1 MKNLSYTRQRITN
14 ALFNQRFLL
23 GVYIP
28 LVLEFLV
35 FAIYSAFRGTKLDV
49 TWLIYLIIWILIF
62 LAPALFFYIV
72 SPMFIYFICGI
83 SKEYEM
89 SLKKNIDSLFIFSD
103 DIVGVSTKL
112 KVKIEKSIEE
122 RLIPQLVKEVR
133 GLYIDSYVSRTKESR
148 KENLLS
154 SFESLLLFSVIW
166 AILAMANFIGVIILH
181 YRPISFDFFILDRID
196 NPINVAIFASLFA
209 IFIILSNIIAIYS
222 IGRLRK
228 LILETLPIVVY
239 IDEEERIKQSN
250 YIRALSQFPIESLV
264 GERLLR
270 KHSRR
275 IDPIYQQEFSESLGE
290 ALRIYSRNQVA
301 KQQAW
306 RIYKPIL
313 DELKV
318 TAEQTAVIKDRF
330 FDSPFY
336 EIARDVFSYEHEV
349 NSLKTDI
356 EYVKNRLKLW
366 DEISEEEHATALVF
380 LFRSTEQLFKSLIDR
395 FGAPADIYTNFSM
408 ILNFLK
414 DKGLISEKDEK
425 AFDIIRKKRNAL
437 VHQSGRVIS
446 IKKKEIEN
454 FLESLERTLLAVED
468 HFKSEEKDQET

>member
-1 MKNLSYTRQRITN
+1 MSFSRQRVTN

-23 GVYIP
+23 GVYVP
-28 LVLEFLV
+28 LILEFLV
-35 FAIYSAFRGTKLDV
+35 YAIYTALRGIKLDV
-49 TWLIYLIIWILIF
+49 TWLIYLVIWILIF
-62 LAPALFFYIV
+62 IAPALFFYII

-83 SKEYEM
+83 GKEYDI
-89 SLKKNIDSLFIFSD
+89 SLRKNIDSLFIFSD
-103 DIVGVSTKL
+103 DVDGVSTKQ

-122 RLIPQLVKEVR
+122 KLIPQLVKEVR
-133 GLYIDSYVSRTKESR
+133 GLYIDSYVSRTKESK

-166 AILAMANFIGVIILH
+166 SVFSLANFVGVIVLH
-181 YRPISFDFFILDRID
+181 FREISFDFIIIDKID
-196 NPINVAIFASLFA
+196 NPINVAIFASLFV
-209 IFIILSNIIAIYS
+209 IFIILSNVIAFYS

-228 LILETLPIVVY
+228 LILETLPIVIY
-239 IDEEERIKQSN
+239 IDEEEQIKQSN
-250 YIRALSQFPIESLV
+250 YIRALSQFPIESIV

-290 ALRIYSRNQVA
+290 ALRVYSRNQVA

-318 TAEQTAVIKDRF
+318 TAKQTAVIKDRF
-330 FDSPFY
+330 FDSPIY
-336 EIARDVFSYEHEV
+336 EIARDVFNYEHEV

-366 DEISEEEHATALVF
+366 DKISEEEHATALVF

-395 FGAPADIYTNFSM
+395 FDAPVEIYTNFSM
-408 ILNFLK
+408 ILKFLK
-414 DKGLISEKDEK
+414 EKGVIFEKEEK
-425 AFDIIRKKRNAL
+425 AFNTIRKKRNTL

-446 IKKKEIEN
+446 IKKKEIEE
-454 FLESLERTLLAVED
+454 FLESLERTLLAAED
-468 HFKSEEKDQET
+468 HFKDEEKGQDT